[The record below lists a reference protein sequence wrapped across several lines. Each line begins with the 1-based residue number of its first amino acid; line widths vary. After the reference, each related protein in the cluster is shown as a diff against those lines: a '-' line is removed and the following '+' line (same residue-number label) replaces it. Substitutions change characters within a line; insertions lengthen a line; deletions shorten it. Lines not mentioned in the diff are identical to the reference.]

1 MILHLLNIVLAV
13 QNTEAVKATATY
25 YAPRYENRR
34 MSNGQRFHED
44 RYTVAFNRYKL
55 GTWIKLTNPLSGK
68 AYIVQIT
75 DRKIGK
81 GLDLSKKLY
90 VDLGLSVKKGSGVL
104 LVKRLKEG
112 EY

>member
-1 MILHLLNIVLAV
+1 MIVHLLNLVLAV
-13 QNTEAVKATATY
+13 KNIEAVKATATY

-34 MSNGQRFHED
+34 MANGQRFHEEK
-44 RYTVAFNRYKL
+44 YTVAYNKFPL
-55 GTWIKLTNPLSGK
+55 GTWIKLTNPLNGK
-68 AYIVQIT
+68 TFIVQVT

-90 VDLGLSVKKGSGVL
+90 EDLGLSVRKGSGLL

>member
-1 MILHLLNIVLAV
+1 MIIHLLNLVLAV

-25 YAPRYENRR
+25 YAPRYENRK
-34 MSNGQRFHED
+34 MANGELFHED
-44 RYTVAFNRYKL
+44 RYTVAFNRYPL

-68 AYIVQIT
+68 SYIVQIT
-75 DRKIGK
+75 DRKVGK

-90 VDLGLSVKKGSGVL
+90 IDLGLSVKKGSGIL
-104 LVKRLKEG
+104 LVKVIKRG